1 MKTEMKAK
9 THMRYRKRVDSTLYN
24 KEYLWSC
31 TIVNKY
37 YH

>member
-24 KEYLWSC
+24 TEYIW
-31 TIVNKY
+31 
-37 YH
+37 